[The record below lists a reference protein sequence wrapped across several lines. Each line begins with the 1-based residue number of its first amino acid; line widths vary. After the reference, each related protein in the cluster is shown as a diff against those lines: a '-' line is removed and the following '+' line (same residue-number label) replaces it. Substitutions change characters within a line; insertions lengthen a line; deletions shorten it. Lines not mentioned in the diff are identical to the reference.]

1 MILGHGMPCPKQCIN
16 GKETAMESMLFA
28 STNRQAPEV
37 TLAEALLQGQAPD
50 RGLYLPVTIPSFTR
64 EDFASLRERSYPEV
78 ASIVLRKYTAGTFPD
93 DSLDAMCHRAYD
105 FDVPLERVDVQRHIM
120 RLDCGPTASFKD
132 FAGRMMGQMFGK
144 LRENAS
150 NRLVILTATSG
161 DTGSAIAHAFYGIP
175 NIEVAVLFPPAE
187 VSDRQRKQMTTLG
200 RNITPI
206 AVDGKFDDCQALVK
220 KAFADENLRDIQLT
234 SANSINIGRLLP
246 QIVYYVYAA
255 VNLVPENDPI
265 IISVPSG
272 NFGDMMGALLALR
285 MGVRIEK
292 IVIATNT
299 NDEVPNFFETGRYQK
314 IVPSR
319 HCLSNAMNVGHPSN
333 FARVL
338 ALYGGWMDETG
349 IIRQMPDM
357 THLKKE
363 LWATS
368 INDEDTRRTIQS
380 AWKDN
385 RLLLEPHGATG
396 WLGLQRYLDENPSS
410 STAVSIET
418 AHPAKFPEEIEKL
431 LGFSPEV
438 PPSLAKVEQKKES
451 YRTMPAEYGAFR
463 ELILERYKS

>member
-1 MILGHGMPCPKQCIN
+1 
-16 GKETAMESMLFA
+16 MLFA

-37 TLAEALLQGQAPD
+37 TLTEALLQGQAPD
-50 RGLYLPVTIPSFTR
+50 RGLYLPVTIPRFTR
-64 EDFASLRERSYPEV
+64 EDFAALCNGTYPEV
-78 ASIVLRKYTAGTFPD
+78 AEIVLKKFTRGTFPD
-93 DSLDAMCHRAYD
+93 NALDVMCRRAYD
-105 FDVPLERVDVQRHIM
+105 FEVPLEQVDDRRHIM
-120 RLDCGPTASFKD
+120 RLDHGPTASFKD

-150 NRLVILTATSG
+150 SRLVILTATSG
-161 DTGSAIAHAFYGIP
+161 DTGSAVAHAFYRIP

-200 RNITPI
+200 ENITPI
-206 AVDGKFDDCQALVK
+206 AVEGKFDDCQALVK
-220 KAFADENLRDIQLT
+220 QAFADGGLGGIQLT

-255 VNLVPENDPI
+255 VHLAPDNEPI

-272 NFGDMMGALLALR
+272 NFGNMMGALLALR
-285 MGVRIEK
+285 MGIPIEK
-292 IVIATNT
+292 IVIATNA
-299 NDEVPNFFETGRYQK
+299 NDEVPKFFKTGAYRK

-338 ALYGGWMDETG
+338 SLYDGWMDETG
-349 IIRQMPDM
+349 AIRRMPDM
-357 THLKKE
+357 SRLKKE

-368 INDEDTRRTIQS
+368 IDDNDTRTAIQS
-380 AWKDN
+380 AWKND

-396 WLGLQRYLDENPSS
+396 WLGLQRYLDENPGSS
-410 STAVSIET
+410 IAVSIET

-431 LGFSPEV
+431 LGFSPET
-438 PPSLAKVEQKKES
+438 PASLARVEQKKED
-451 YRTMPAEYGAFR
+451 YLTMPADYGAFR
-463 ELILERYKS
+463 ELILARYGS

>member
-1 MILGHGMPCPKQCIN
+1 
-16 GKETAMESMLFA
+16 MLFA

-50 RGLYLPVTIPSFTR
+50 RGLYLPVAIPSFSR
-64 EDFASLRERSYPEV
+64 ADLASLRDRPYPEV
-78 ASIVLRKYTAGTFPD
+78 ASIVLRKFTAGTFPD
-93 DSLDAMCHRAYD
+93 DAVESMCHRAYD
-105 FDVPLERVDVQRHIM
+105 FEVPLEKVDFQKHIL
-120 RLDCGPTASFKD
+120 RLDRGPTASFKD

-150 NRLVILTATSG
+150 SRLVILTATSG
-161 DTGSAIAHAFYGIP
+161 DTGSAVAHAFYRIP

-200 RNITPI
+200 DNITPI
-206 AVDGKFDDCQALVK
+206 AVEGKFDDCQALVK
-220 KAFADENLRDIQLT
+220 QAFADSGLHGIQLT

-255 VNLVPENDPI
+255 VRLAPDNDPV

-272 NFGDMMGALLALR
+272 NFGNMMGALLALR
-285 MGVRIEK
+285 MGIPITK

-299 NDEVPNFFETGRYQK
+299 NDEVPKFFENGVYQK

-349 IIRQMPDM
+349 VIRQMPDM
-357 THLKKE
+357 AQLKKE

-368 INDEDTRRTIQS
+368 INDDDTRRTIQN
-380 AWKDN
+380 AWQTD

-396 WLGLQRYLDENPSS
+396 WLGLQRYLDENPGST
-410 STAVSIET
+410 TAVSIET

-431 LGFSPEV
+431 LGFSPES
-438 PPSLAKVEQKKES
+438 PPSLAKVEQKKED
-451 YRTMPAEYGAFR
+451 YLTMPADYSSFR
-463 ELILERYKS
+463 ELILDRYGS

>member
-1 MILGHGMPCPKQCIN
+1 MR
-16 GKETAMESMLFA
+16 FA
-28 STNRQAPEV
+28 STNRLAPEV

-50 RGLYLPVTIPSFTR
+50 RGLYLPVTVPSFTR
-64 EDFASLRERSYPEV
+64 EDFAALRNGSYPEV
-78 ASIVLRKYTAGTFPD
+78 ASIVLRKFTLGTFPD
-93 DSLDAMCHRAYD
+93 DDLDAMCQRAYD
-105 FDVPLERVDVQRHIM
+105 FDVPLEQVDTRRYIM
-120 RLDCGPTASFKD
+120 RLDRGPTASFKD

-161 DTGSAIAHAFYGIP
+161 DTGSAVAQAFYRIP

-200 RNITPI
+200 ENITPI
-206 AVDGKFDDCQALVK
+206 AVEGKFDDCQALVK
-220 KAFADENLRDIQLT
+220 QAFADDTLRGIQLT
-234 SANSINIGRLLP
+234 SANSINIGRLMP

-255 VNLVPENDPI
+255 VRIAPENDPV
-265 IISVPSG
+265 IISIPSG
-272 NFGDMMGALLALR
+272 NFGNMMGALLAMR
-285 MGVRIEK
+285 MGVPIEK

-299 NDEVPNFFETGRYQK
+299 NDEVPKFFETGVYQK

-349 IIRQMPDM
+349 TIRQMPDM
-357 THLKKE
+357 THMKSE
-363 LWATS
+363 LWATGV
-368 INDEDTRRTIQS
+368 NDDDTRLTIQS
-380 AWKDN
+380 AWQKN

-410 STAVSIET
+410 STAVCIET

-431 LGFSPEV
+431 LGFTPEA
-438 PPSLAKVEQKKES
+438 PPSLAKVEQKKEN
-451 YRTMPAEYGAFR
+451 YRTMPADYNAFR
-463 ELILERYKS
+463 ELILETYGS